1 MSQKDITPREALTRL
16 GASSAEAIA
25 QVLESFTPGAVERGE
40 VSVLAEGTTPFA
52 NVPRGA
58 VASSV
63 SYIDGVTGANI
74 FVLTANGARTLA
86 GAMGVAAEDDTDD
99 DQQLSEFELSAIA
112 EAANQMMAAAAAA
125 IGVVLGQQI
134 GISPPDTRVLDD
146 PTKADELY
154 GSAPYAT
161 STTFLIGG
169 ESCRL
174 IQLVPSAFVVRMA
187 RAMDELSAEQRA
199 TANDPAASGNGEQAA
214 PDGQR
219 NGGSVS
225 LQEAL
230 GDTTLR
236 VWAELGRARMPLGKA
251 LSMPLGA
258 VVDLDRGADAP
269 VDLFVNGMRF
279 AQGHLVLT
287 DDGEWAVC
295 VDEVSGPLSAPTGR
309 QRLARHPPASE
320 LEEEQVIEE
329 ADVEAEAVEVEDEA
343 PVQETAV
350 VEERAV
356 EAEPEAPEPGT
367 ETVVEEAPEPVQADV
382 DDAEQDVEAVEEAP
396 GATEASEPTDPESEG
411 AGT

>member
-1 MSQKDITPREALTRL
+1 VSQKDITPREALTRL
-16 GASSAEAIA
+16 GASTAEAIA

-63 SYIDGVTGANI
+63 SYVDGVTGANI
-74 FVLTANGARTLA
+74 FVLTPNGARNLA
-86 GAMGVAAEDDTDD
+86 GAMGVPAEADEEGDG
-99 DQQLSEFELSAIA
+99 QLSEFELSAIA

-146 PTKADELY
+146 PSKADEVY
-154 GSAPYAT
+154 GTAPYAT
-161 STTFLIGG
+161 STTFLISG

-187 RAMDELSAEQRA
+187 RAIDELSAEQRA
-199 TANDPAASGNGEQAA
+199 AAGDAAPNGNGELTA

-219 NGGSVS
+219 NGGGVN
-225 LQEAL
+225 LQTAL

-269 VDLFVNGMRF
+269 VDLFVNGLRF

-295 VDEVSGPLSAPTGR
+295 VDEVSGPLHT
-309 QRLARHPPASE
+309 PANRRGLPRRPLVPE
-320 LEEEQVIEE
+320 G
-329 ADVEAEAVEVEDEA
+329 ADVEAEAVEFGDETSL
-343 PVQETAV
+343 QEAA
-350 VEERAV
+350 VEEVAV
-356 EAEPEAPEPGT
+356 EEVAVDDAVT
-367 ETVVEEAPEPVQADV
+367 ETVVEDAPEPVQTDV
-382 DDAEQDVEAVEEAP
+382 EDAEQDVEAVEEAP
-396 GATEASEPTDPESEG
+396 GATEATEPTDPESEG

>member
-1 MSQKDITPREALTRL
+1 
-16 GASSAEAIA
+16 
-25 QVLESFTPGAVERGE
+25 
-40 VSVLAEGTTPFA
+40 
-52 NVPRGA
+52 
-58 VASSV
+58 
-63 SYIDGVTGANI
+63 
-74 FVLTANGARTLA
+74 
-86 GAMGVAAEDDTDD
+86 
-99 DQQLSEFELSAIA
+99 
-112 EAANQMMAAAAAA
+112 
-125 IGVVLGQQI
+125 
-134 GISPPDTRVLDD
+134 VLDD

-199 TANDPAASGNGEQAA
+199 TANDPAPSGNGEQAA

-219 NGGSVS
+219 NGGSVG

-295 VDEVSGPLSAPTGR
+295 VDEVSGPLIALNGR
-309 QRLARHPPASE
+309 QRLPRRPLASE

-350 VEERAV
+350 AEERAV

-367 ETVVEEAPEPVQADV
+367 ETDVEEAPEPVQADV

-396 GATEASEPTDPESEG
+396 GATEANEPTDPESEG